1 MPNLRGRRRLMP
13 TDLDQ
18 TINFKAGMDS
28 IGTAFLL
35 VVVIFIP
42 LVSPAAESDSLES
55 LEAATHSDPK
65 DGRAWVRLGHAY
77 LDAGDYK
84 RAKGA
89 FRKGIR
95 SNSRAD
101 GYNGLGLAYMRDPGS
116 RAVNRKAFEYFRRA
130 LAADPGYA
138 EARMNIARLQIQLGQ
153 LDAEKALKEV
163 IKHHPGYAPAYL
175 ALAEWFPDGY
185 EDRSVV
191 LYERYLELRPDDLDG
206 HYGLALAYT
215 GQHRYVRVLAI
226 TNRVLKQHPGSGRF
240 LPLAAQAYTARGDA
254 DRALQLFDTYF
265 GLISETELRLYK
277 DVSLIASTKEVKA
290 YSSKP
295 SEEAEHWL
303 KAFWRQRD
311 PTLVSGGAH
320 RQAEHYRRIWYAR
333 TYFSDK
339 MHPWDR
345 RGEVY
350 IRYGEPDYRSRSDR
364 TNKPASLDVQ
374 SVKELIYFVLNG
386 VETFDVEKYDLAFTD
401 PIYPISRFLL
411 GGNRVAWESW
421 VYTDVGG
428 GIEFVFTDEAGN
440 GKWDFALPPPI
451 DPINPDLRKIS
462 RLMKYNPAVVFKDVV
477 YRTPDYFDL
486 PPGVE
491 PLEFYYDLATFD
503 GGPGR
508 TRMEIYFGIPV
519 EHITTREIEDRL
531 LSQVEYTVAVVDEEG
546 EMIHRERDRLAFAGQ
561 QNAKPGTFVP
571 QIITVRLPP
580 GAYRL
585 AVQLTDLYS
594 DKWGLYHQDLDVP
607 AYGDSLKLSDLE
619 LAWGISKTRGA
630 AKFQKGDVSVVP
642 MPSRSYGRGQSV
654 FIYYEVYHLLKDE
667 FGQTRYQV
675 TYTLRQNIRRG
686 FNPFGALAAKIRQF
700 VRKAEPELVI
710 SYERAGTDSSEPI
723 YFELD
728 TKKVKPGLHQIEVT
742 VKDLNSSTS
751 ASTNAVFRLDG

>member
-1 MPNLRGRRRLMP
+1 MRN
-13 TDLDQ
+13 
-18 TINFKAGMDS
+18 S

-35 VVVIFIP
+35 VVVVFIP
-42 LVSPAAESDSLES
+42 LVSPAAESDSLKA
-55 LEAATHSDPK
+55 LEAATLADPK

-77 LDAGDYK
+77 LAAGDFK

-95 SNSRAD
+95 SNNRAD

-153 LDAEKALKEV
+153 LDAEKALKDV
-163 IKHHPGYAPAYL
+163 IKHHPGYAPAYFT
-175 ALAEWFPDGY
+175 LAEWLSDGY
-185 EDRSVV
+185 EDRRVV

-206 HYGLALAYT
+206 HFGLAMAYT

-226 TNRVLKQHPGSGRF
+226 TNRVLEKHPGSSRF
-240 LPLAAQAYTARGDA
+240 LPLAAQAYAARGDA
-254 DRALQLFDTYF
+254 DRALQLFEAYLGF
-265 GLISETELRLYK
+265 ISESERRLYR
-277 DVSLIASTKEVKA
+277 DVSLIASSEELKA
-290 YSSKP
+290 YTSTHSGTAAHSLKP
-295 SEEAEHWL
+295 
-303 KAFWRQRD
+303 FWRQRD

-320 RQAEHYRRIWYAR
+320 RQAEHYRRIWYAC

-364 TNKPASLDVQ
+364 TNQPASLDVQ
-374 SVKELIYFVLNG
+374 SVKELIHFHLYG
-386 VETFDVEKYDLAFTD
+386 VETFDVEKYEQAITE
-401 PIYPISRFLL
+401 PIYPVKSFRL

-421 VYTDVGG
+421 VYTGVGG
-428 GIEFVFTDEAGN
+428 GIEFVFTDEVGN
-440 GKWDFALPPPI
+440 GKWNFAPPPEL
-451 DPINPDLRKIS
+451 DPANSNIGQIS
-462 RLMKYNPAVVFKDVV
+462 KFMKYNPAVVFKDVAS
-477 YRTPDYFDL
+477 RTPDYFDL

-491 PLEFYYDLATFD
+491 ALEFYYDLATFY
-503 GGPGR
+503 GGVDR
-508 TRMEIYFGIPV
+508 TKLEVYFGIPV
-519 EHITTREIEDRL
+519 EHVVSREIENRH
-531 LSQVEYTVAVVDEEG
+531 LSQVEYTIAVVDEKG
-546 EMIHRERDRLAFAGQ
+546 DVIHRERDRLAFTGQ

-571 QIITVRLPP
+571 QTMTVRLPP

-654 FIYYEVYHLLKDE
+654 FIYYEVYRLLKDE
-667 FGQTRYQV
+667 FGQTRYRV
-675 TYTLRQNIRRG
+675 SYTLRQNIRRG

-700 VRKAEPELVI
+700 VRKTEPELVV

-728 TKKVKPGLHQIEVT
+728 MKKVKPGLHQIEVT
-742 VKDLNSSTS
+742 VADLNSSTS
-751 ASTNAVFRLDG
+751 ASRNAVFRLDG